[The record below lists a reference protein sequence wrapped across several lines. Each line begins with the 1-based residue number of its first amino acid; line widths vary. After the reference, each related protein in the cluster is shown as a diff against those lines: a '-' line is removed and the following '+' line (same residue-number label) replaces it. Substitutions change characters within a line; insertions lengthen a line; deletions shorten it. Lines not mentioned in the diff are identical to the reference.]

1 MPLNINDSKADVK
14 IHAKVDYFEFLLE
27 HLHNETYYWQLTVE
41 GINYNVLE
49 IEYERFIRVLTNE
62 QAQAVMAL
70 FTWPETKFQK
80 DLYEVIGNL
89 FDDCPIH
96 CRPIP

>member
-14 IHAKVDYFEFLLE
+14 IHAKGGDLEFLLE
-27 HLHNETYYWQLTVE
+27 YLHNEAYYWQLTVE
-41 GINYNVLE
+41 GIDYKVPK
-49 IEYERFIRVLTNE
+49 IEHERYVRTLTNE

-70 FTWPETKFQK
+70 FTWPRTKFEK

-89 FDDCPIH
+89 FDDCPDS